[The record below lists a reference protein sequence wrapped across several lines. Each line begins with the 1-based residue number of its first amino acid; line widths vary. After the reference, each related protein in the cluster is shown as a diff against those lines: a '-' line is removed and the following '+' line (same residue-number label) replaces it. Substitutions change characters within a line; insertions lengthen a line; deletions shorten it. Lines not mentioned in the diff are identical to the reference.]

1 MGITG
6 PNQMLTISRQYTKQ
20 TLFVTAMN
28 SKKGVGKIKKKITVC
43 KTVELKPKSVEPILK
58 LFP

>member
-43 KTVELKPKSVEPILK
+43 KTVELKPKSVEPI
-58 LFP
+58 